1 MPLYDFK
8 CRKCG
13 HRFEELVRVNDTA
26 ACPKCKA
33 RSAERLFSMSAA
45 VSTDKSR
52 TRTAKIA
59 RRTATGINREKK
71 AAERE
76 YERNYI
82 KEHSNSD

>member
-13 HRFEELVRVNDTA
+13 HRFEDLVRVNDA
-26 ACPKCKA
+26 VNCPKCKA
-33 RSAERLFSMSAA
+33 RNAERLFSTSAS

-59 RRTATGINREKK
+59 RRRASGVNREKK

-82 KEHSNSD
+82 KEHSDGG

>member
-8 CRKCG
+8 CKKCG
-13 HRFEELVRVNDTA
+13 HRFEELVRVNDTVD
-26 ACPKCKA
+26 CPKCKA
-33 RSAERLFSMSAA
+33 RNAERLFSTSAA
-45 VSTDKSR
+45 VSTDKTR

-59 RRTATGINREKK
+59 RRTASGINREKK

-82 KEHSNSD
+82 KEHSDGG